1 MSMHNKYTVK
11 QEDCWDGTWFAVYVN
26 GQYVSAFR
34 ESGDA
39 HFYGTWCAN
48 PNRTDKNERQESVH
62 GSSNNPK

>member
-1 MSMHNKYTVK
+1 MHNKYIVK

-39 HFYGTWCAN
+39 HFYGLWCAN
-48 PNRTDKNERQESVH
+48 PDRSHKNERPQGVCESGNH
-62 GSSNNPK
+62 SE